1 MRFYFSLLL
10 FTSLALSFT
19 GDSGKDYPQ
28 DYFRSPVSTTIL
40 LSGTFG
46 ELRPNHF
53 HAGIDIKGKVGQA
66 LYAIADGYVS
76 RIKVQEES
84 YGKVLYIRHPNGY
97 TSVYA
102 HMHQFDRA
110 IEDYVK
116 KAQYNQKT
124 FEIELYPQANTFTF
138 KKGQVIGKMGVTGR
152 SFGPHL
158 HFEIRSTATE
168 KPINPL
174 LFGLKVADNRPP
186 RMHQIKVYQLND
198 KRETLYTQTL
208 NLVKK
213 GNGYGIK
220 GDTLNIPAWRAG
232 IALKVYDHMNG
243 VTNWNGIYALKMYKD
258 DELFYDFDME
268 TFAFSESRYINAHLD
283 YEEQQFKK
291 AYFNRC
297 FALPGNQLS
306 IYNHKKENGVIQLS
320 NKKATKI
327 KMVAE
332 DVKGNSISLLFW
344 VKRKEVQAPKSD
356 IYNYILPYDEE
367 SVIKNQSLYLHFP
380 KGALYENLYMK
391 YQSSFDESYNTFSSV
406 HHIHNEKTPVH
417 KYYTLGIRPTY
428 MTDEVKNKAFIAHC
442 DKKNNITNYGGIW
455 EGDLLQTKVRTLG
468 DFCIMI
474 DNEKP
479 KIQPIRYQKDMR
491 GFNKMTFKITDNI
504 STGGNAKGLRYEAKV
519 DGQWILMEFDAKKDL
534 LTHHFDGQLG
544 KGSHQLQLVVT
555 DDRGNQAFFER
566 SFTL

>member
-1 MRFYFSLLL
+1 MRPYFSLLFITL
-10 FTSLALSFT
+10 LVLSFT
-19 GDSGKDYPQ
+19 SDDGKEYPQ
-28 DYFRSPVSTTIL
+28 DYFRAPVSTTML

-53 HAGIDIKGKVGQA
+53 HAGIDIKGKVGQS
-66 LYAIADGYVS
+66 LYAVADGYVS
-76 RIKVQEES
+76 RIKVQEGG

-102 HMHQFDRA
+102 HMNKFDQRV
-110 IEDYVK
+110 EDYVK
-116 KAQYNQKT
+116 KAQYRKKT
-124 FEIELYPQANTFTF
+124 FEIELYPEANVFTF

-174 LFGLKVADNRPP
+174 LFGLKVADNQPP

-198 KRETLYTQTL
+198 KRETIGTQTL

-213 GNGYGIK
+213 GRDYGIK

-243 VTNWNGIYALKMYKD
+243 VTNWNGIYALKMYK
-258 DELFYDFDME
+258 ENQLFYDFDME

-283 YEEQQFKK
+283 YEEQKFKK

-297 FALPGNQLS
+297 FSLPGNQLS
-306 IYNHKKENGVIQLS
+306 IYNEQKEAGVIQLS
-320 NKKATKI
+320 SKKATKI
-327 KMVAE
+327 EMVAE
-332 DVKGNSISLLFW
+332 DVKGNAISLVFW
-344 VKRKEVQAPKSD
+344 VKRKEVAPPKSE
-356 IYNYILPYDEE
+356 IYNYVLPYNEE

-380 KGALYENLYMK
+380 KGTLYENLYMK
-391 YQSSFDESYNTFSSV
+391 YQSSFDESHNTFSSV
-406 HHIHNEKTPVH
+406 HHIHTEKIPVH

-428 MTDEVKNKAFIAHC
+428 MPEEVKSKAFIAHC
-442 DKKNNITNYGGIW
+442 DKKNNITNYGGNW
-455 EGDLLQTKVRTLG
+455 EGDLLKTKVRSLG
-468 DFCIMI
+468 DFCIMV

-479 KIQPIRYQKDMR
+479 KIQPIRYQRDMR
-491 GFNKMTFKITDNI
+491 GFNRMTFKITDNVK
-504 STGGNAKGLRYEAKV
+504 TGGNAKGLRYAATV

-534 LTHHFDGQLG
+534 LIHRFDGKLA
-544 KGSHQLQLVVT
+544 KGEHQLKLSVT
-555 DDRGNQAFFER
+555 DDRGNEAVFER
-566 SFTL
+566 SFVL